1 MTGPFVSVQESKRFG
16 PTWVNVARIVKI
28 QASSNGTTIF
38 LEGAGAM
45 QVEEPAEVLVGRL
58 EEVLAGLVIASTT
71 PGRPLN
77 GVRRGR
83 VKPAEEQ
90 HG

>member
-1 MTGPFVSVQESKRFG
+1 MSRARHSKSY
-16 PTWVNVARIVKI
+16 WE
-28 QASSNGTTIF
+28 
-38 LEGAGAM
+38 LERAGAM

-58 EEVLAGLVIASTT
+58 EEVLAGLVIASKTT
-71 PGRPLN
+71 RRPLN

-83 VKPAEEQ
+83 VQPAEEQ